1 MTCISIC
8 YTQINGSVLEP
19 WSFGSGQDSAQD
31 SSKGPKASEKHKRQG
46 PRGGSI
52 HQVFRWV
59 RLLVWGARSGSR
71 PLFSL
76 GFMAHQHITIH
87 YRSQTYYRKIPDIH
101 KDILPTTFI
110 TSPTPA
116 ELAHQCTCGHKISI
130 NPNPFCGA
138 SVSSEQVTNQSI
150 NQQEIRVLFILNW
163 APNMSGRDWF
173 AFTH

>member
-1 MTCISIC
+1 MVLVR
-8 YTQINGSVLEP
+8 TQRKT
-19 WSFGSGQDSAQD
+19 Q
-31 SSKGPKASEKHKRQG
+31 PKVQRRVKNTRDKVHEGAPYIRC
-46 PRGGSI
+46 SI

-59 RLLVWGARSGSR
+59 HLLVWGARSGSR

-150 NQQEIRVLFILNW
+150 NQQEIRVLFILN
-163 APNMSGRDWF
+163 
-173 AFTH
+173 